1 MLQIGFIGPLNNK
14 HPQKYACT
22 IVDIYSGI
30 GIATATGNLTAHAA
44 CRALDN
50 WLVHSGAPKIIES
63 DQGTHFTARYTQ
75 DYAKEKDI

>member
-1 MLQIGFIGPLNNK
+1 MLQIGFIEPLNNK
-14 HPQKYACT
+14 HPQKYACI

-30 GIATATGNLTAHAA
+30 SIATAAGNLIAHAA

-50 WLVHSGAPKIIES
+50 WLANSGAPKIIES
-63 DQGTHFTARYTQ
+63 DQGMHFTARYTQ